1 MKTKLVFVWYINNL
15 LGRKDVPNVKLPH
28 LNQEKLHLLTTESFL
43 EQDRNP
49 ITMNMHFDFKRNLS
63 RYNVD
68 YYSN

>member
-1 MKTKLVFVWYINNL
+1 M
-15 LGRKDVPNVKLPH
+15 PNVKLPH

-43 EQDRNP
+43 ERDRNP
-49 ITMNMHFDFKRNLS
+49 ITINMHLDFKRNLS